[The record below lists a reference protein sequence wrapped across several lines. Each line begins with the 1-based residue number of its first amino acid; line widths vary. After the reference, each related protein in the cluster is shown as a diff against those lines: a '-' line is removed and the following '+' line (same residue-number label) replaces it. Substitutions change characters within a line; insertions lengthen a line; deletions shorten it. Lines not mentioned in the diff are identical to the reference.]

1 MLKRSLSVIAMALV
15 LGACSGLPSTAA
27 VVDGVE
33 LTGERLE
40 AMDPGSDRSDEKL
53 IKDLNLL
60 ILHQILTSQAASEF
74 DLVAT
79 DQQISEA
86 FDERIRAGV
95 DDVEEWLAR
104 RGSTPD
110 RAMVEAELD
119 VIRGVLEDLMVESDA
134 YGFDFD
140 AAYRSFLGV
149 NSRVCLRGLGITD
162 PAALPS
168 IEEGVE
174 AGADIDTLAGDHS
187 DATEI
192 IDIGC
197 NIPVEHGPLLAP
209 VALDGEIGVAYLRET
224 SEGNTYVVEVTER
237 DAPAAEDV
245 EEEVRALGRERQGP
259 LLFDAWVVR
268 MLTSAD
274 VEVDESIGVWGTTA
288 ESGDIPTVGLAP

>member
-1 MLKRSLSVIAMALV
+1 MLRRALPVIVMALT

-33 LTGERLE
+33 VTGERLE
-40 AMDPGSDRSDEKL
+40 AMDPGSDRSDDKL

-60 ILHQILTSQAASEF
+60 ILHQILTTRAASEF

-79 DQQISEA
+79 EQQITEA
-86 FDERIRAGV
+86 FDERIRASV
-95 DDVEEWLAR
+95 EDEEEWLAR

-119 VIRGVLEDLMVESDA
+119 VIRGILEEVMVESDE

-149 NSRVCLRGLGITD
+149 NSRVCLRALGVTD
-162 PAALPS
+162 PAAVPA
-168 IEEGVE
+168 IEEKVEDGV
-174 AGADIDTLAGDHS
+174 DIDTLAADHADS
-187 DATEI
+187 TET

-224 SEGNTYVVEVTER
+224 SDGSVYVVEVTER

-245 EEEVRALGRERQGP
+245 EEEVRTLGRERQGP
-259 LLFDAWVVR
+259 GLFDAWVIE
-268 MLTSAD
+268 MLKSAE
-274 VEVDESIGVWGTTA
+274 VEVDESLGVWGTTE
-288 ESGDIPTVGLAP
+288 ESGDIPTVAVAP

>member
-1 MLKRSLSVIAMALV
+1 MLKRSVMVIAMMVV

-33 LTGERLE
+33 LSGERLE
-40 AMDPGSDRSDEKL
+40 AMDPGPDRSDEKL

-60 ILHQILTSQAASEF
+60 ILHQILTTRAASEF

-79 DQQISEA
+79 EQQITEA
-86 FDERIRAGV
+86 FEERIRASV

-119 VIRGVLEDLMVESDA
+119 VIRGVLEDVMVESDA

-168 IEEGVE
+168 IVEEIE
-174 AGADIDTLAGDHS
+174 AGADLDTLAGDHAG
-187 DATEI
+187 ATEI

-209 VALDGEIGVAYLRET
+209 VALDGAIGVAYLREA
-224 SEGNTYVVEVTER
+224 SDGSTYVVEVTER

-245 EEEVRALGRERQGP
+245 EEEVREFGRERQAP
-259 LLFDAWVVR
+259 LLFDAWVVE
-268 MLTSAD
+268 MLKSAE
-274 VEVDESIGVWGTTA
+274 VEVDDSIGVWSATA
-288 ESGDIPTVGLAP
+288 DSEEIPTVALAP